1 MLMAVLDLGRQL
13 HCGARRPPEP
23 GKYEPGAHLMA
34 TDREMKVL
42 LVLVIVLL
50 AAATA
55 FAYGH
60 ADVAAGVS
68 AVVAQTAD
76 VAVSE
81 PATMLLSGT
90 LLLGLASAVRRLSV

>member
-1 MLMAVLDLGRQL
+1 
-13 HCGARRPPEP
+13 
-23 GKYEPGAHLMA
+23 
-34 TDREMKVL
+34 MKVL

-68 AVVAQTAD
+68 VVVAHTTDAGMR
-76 VAVSE
+76 E
-81 PATMLLSGT
+81 PAVLFVSGG
-90 LLLGLASAVRRLSV
+90 LLLVLASAVRRLPV

>member
-1 MLMAVLDLGRQL
+1 
-13 HCGARRPPEP
+13 
-23 GKYEPGAHLMA
+23 
-34 TDREMKVL
+34 MKVL

-55 FAYGH
+55 FAYGRPE
-60 ADVAAGVS
+60 VAAGVS

-81 PATMLLSGT
+81 PAAMLLSGT
-90 LLLGLASAVRRLSV
+90 LLLALGSVVRRFSV

>member
-1 MLMAVLDLGRQL
+1 
-13 HCGARRPPEP
+13 
-23 GKYEPGAHLMA
+23 
-34 TDREMKVL
+34 MKVL

-60 ADVAAGVS
+60 ADVA